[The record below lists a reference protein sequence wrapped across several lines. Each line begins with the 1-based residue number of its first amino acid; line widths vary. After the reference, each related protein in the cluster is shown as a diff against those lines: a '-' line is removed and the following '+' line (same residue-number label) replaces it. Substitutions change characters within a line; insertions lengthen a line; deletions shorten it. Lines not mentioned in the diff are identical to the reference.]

1 MSQVQQKKS
10 SKANEVIQ
18 KPNFTV
24 ANNYLDEFGG
34 AGLENIT
41 SENMSMPFIKLIS
54 DASPERKKQHEKY
67 IEGADTG
74 MIANTITKKL

>member
-10 SKANEVIQ
+10 SEAKEVIQ
-18 KPNFTV
+18 KPNFAV
-24 ANNYLDEFGG
+24 ANSYLDEFGG

-54 DASPERKKQHEKY
+54 DASPERKKQNEKY
-67 IEGADTG
+67 IRVP
-74 MIANTITKKL
+74 ILV

>member
-10 SKANEVIQ
+10 SKANEVVQ
-18 KPNFTV
+18 KPNFAV

-41 SENMSMPFIKLIS
+41 SENMSML
-54 DASPERKKQHEKY
+54 
-67 IEGADTG
+67 
-74 MIANTITKKL
+74 L